1 MVIACGV
8 AAPAMLGVA
17 AVTVAAGVLT
27 SANGV
32 SDIGESVT
40 GKMSL
45 GTLSFEEIRKR
56 MEHILK

>member
-27 SANGV
+27 SAN
-32 SDIGESVT
+32 ECLT
-40 GKMSL
+40 GGKK
-45 GTLSFEEIRKR
+45 I
-56 MEHILK
+56 